1 MENRTLL
8 PLGCGG
14 GPVGQHAPTY
24 LRAGARMKAGVVG
37 SKWEVGTRTEQCLE
51 LESTGART
59 FKNPQRESIRV
70 SGRSRVFSELV
81 L

>member
-1 MENRTLL
+1 M
-8 PLGCGG
+8 
-14 GPVGQHAPTY
+14 GPCNS
-24 LRAGARMKAGVVG
+24 AGVCMKAGVIG
-37 SKWEVGTRTEQCLE
+37 SKRKLRTRTEQCLE